1 MLVLHPRPGKAS
13 GTVWPRDEA
22 RRGSVA
28 PQWGVCGGAW
38 GEGADNG
45 LAASFMSLIHEMCF
59 EWLTCLWFTVD
70 VTYQICMVG
79 PLCGCSGEI
88 AAIMSHTRG
97 TRAFEVRLR
106 GPVSLS
112 SLYTRT
118 AGRPSSAGA
127 GLGRLPPS
135 GASLATALRLAYRC
149 PSQDTLKSE

>member
-1 MLVLHPRPGKAS
+1 
-13 GTVWPRDEA
+13 
-22 RRGSVA
+22 
-28 PQWGVCGGAW
+28 
-38 GEGADNG
+38 
-45 LAASFMSLIHEMCF
+45 MSLIHEMCF

-79 PLCGCSGEI
+79 PLCGCSAEI

-112 SLYTRT
+112 SLYTQT

-127 GLGRLPPS
+127 GLGRLSIVRSLTGHGAAS
-135 GASLATALRLAYRC
+135 GLPLPFSGH
-149 PSQDTLKSE
+149 PEV